1 MNKKAEEILLWHDF
15 LTGMSETRFF
25 DLMRL
30 YAGEIKTPY
39 NKQKLIESLTSF
51 LHKEENRRV
60 LFALLS
66 QEDLILIAA
75 VIHIPHCTKEKAAA
89 FFATRF
95 SFAFLHDGFLNLEE
109 RLILFIKKDENGS
122 NYFAVNPLLRDELE
136 NRAPIALLFLPEDME
151 PNPPACGKTDKD
163 PYNSPK
169 GYFVS
174 AHLLASWFAFT
185 AEFPD
190 CCRMDGSF
198 KKKAASVLEERFPDI
213 PEEFLSSLHRALVNL
228 SLFRHNTGLAE
239 VDKSKR
245 RSFALLPP
253 ISRYAYLCAAYCGCF
268 SRDILQKNASLA
280 ADLFSVLQ
288 NNSASDSLPRSYILR
303 LIFLLQ
309 EKQQHGGD
317 LEKKEG
323 RLRRLFRENTV
334 QNPQIDDFERSEKS
348 FTPETLFDALVCFG
362 ILIPEAEKNRC
373 RLNSAIF
380 SESAADDGQTKALSI
395 DAGFSVTV
403 LKELPPALFFDVT
416 SCMESELCGA
426 VSRFR
431 ITKAACLRA
440 FENGISLE
448 TLVDILEKHSSHPLP
463 QNLRFSLHDW
473 HTLYNSGKLFKGF
486 VLQVAEDK
494 RLQTEKNPVLAPHI
508 RTHLA
513 PGIYLLDFTCDEE
526 ASDVIKKSTLEFIG
540 GIKGFETQSESLPL
554 APLVRH
560 KDLLTGLLCEKS
572 LISQSSSEKRQTDK
586 EFQKAHF
593 AAMKAEVIKKNL
605 PKESEE
611 ALMLRIH
618 RKTVLNAGQLRET
631 SIRTEKNEASGMDFL
646 GKIRIIENA
655 LACSDSLEVVCAEQ
669 SLCGLPLALEKK
681 SADALLILQIE
692 ENREPQQ
699 ISVAQARLI
708 RRKPSS
714 VFSTR

>member
-15 LTGMSETRFF
+15 LTGMNETRFF
-25 DLMRL
+25 DLVRL
-30 YAGEIKTPY
+30 YVGEVKTPY
-39 NKQKLIESLTSF
+39 NKRKLIEALTSF

-66 QEDLILIAA
+66 EEDLILIAS
-75 VIHIPHCTKEKAAA
+75 VIHIPRCTKQKAAA
-89 FFATRF
+89 FFASRF

-109 RLILFIKKDENGS
+109 RLILFRKKDENG
-122 NYFAVNPLLRDELE
+122 NDYFAVNPLLCDELE
-136 NRAPIALLFLPEDME
+136 KRAPAALLFLPENTESDS
-151 PNPPACGKTDKD
+151 AAYDKTDKE
-163 PYNSPK
+163 PYDSSK

-190 CCRMDGSF
+190 CRRIDGSF
-198 KKKAASVLEERFPDI
+198 KKKAAAVLEKRFPGI
-213 PEEFLSSLHRALVNL
+213 PQEFLSSLHRTLANL
-228 SLFRHNTGLAE
+228 SVFRHNAALAE
-239 VDKSKR
+239 VDKAKR
-245 RSFALLPP
+245 LSFALLPP
-253 ISRYAYLCAAYCGCF
+253 ISRYAYLCAAYCGYF
-268 SRDILQKNASLA
+268 SRDLLQQNASLA

-288 NNSASDSLPRSYILR
+288 KNGPSDSLSRSYILR
-303 LIFLLQ
+303 VIFLLQ
-309 EKQQHGGD
+309 ENRRYGGS

-323 RLRRLFRENTV
+323 RLRRLFRDNAV
-334 QNPQIDDFERSEKS
+334 QNPHIDDVDRFEKG

-362 ILIPEAEKNRC
+362 LLVPLAEKNRY
-373 RLNSAIF
+373 RLHSALF
-380 SESAADDGQTKALSI
+380 TEEKAEETRTKAISI

-403 LKELPPALFFDVT
+403 LKELPPALFFDIT

-448 TLVDILEKHSSHPLP
+448 KLIDILEKNALHPLP
-463 QNLRFSLHDW
+463 QNVRFSLHDW
-473 HTLYNSGKLFKGF
+473 HTLYNSGKLFKGY

-494 RLQTEKNPVLAPHI
+494 RLQTEKNPVLAAHI
-508 RTHLA
+508 RAHLA

-526 ASDVIKKSTLEFIG
+526 ASDIIKKSSLEFIG
-540 GIKGFETQSESLPL
+540 GIQGFETQSESLPF
-554 APLVRH
+554 AALVQH
-560 KDLLTGLLCEKS
+560 KDLLTGLLSGKP
-572 LISQSSSEKRQTDK
+572 LISPDCIENIQTDK
-586 EFQKAHF
+586 EFQRAHI

-618 RKTVLNAGQLRET
+618 RKTVLNAGQLSET
-631 SIRTEKNEASGMDFL
+631 SIRSEKNAASGMDFL

-655 LACSDSLEVVCAEQ
+655 LAYSDFVEVVCAEKT
-669 SLCGLPLALEKK
+669 LCGFPLGLEKK
-681 SADALLILQIE
+681 SSDAVLILQVE
-692 ENREPQQ
+692 ENREPER